1 MLTYHSNRFRI
12 CCDFKLTVD
21 PISEKRT
28 RFLILV
34 IYHFIPKKL
43 YINNRRKTLA
53 NSKQA
58 KKRVRQAEQS
68 RQHNMSRRSMMR
80 TFMKKTIKAIE
91 ASDLSLAKDCFA
103 KLQPVLDR
111 YATKGLIHKNK
122 AARHKSRLVAKIK
135 ALEAVAA

>member
-1 MLTYHSNRFRI
+1 M
-12 CCDFKLTVD
+12 
-21 PISEKRT
+21 
-28 RFLILV
+28 
-34 IYHFIPKKL
+34 
-43 YINNRRKTLA
+43 A

-58 KKRVRQAEQS
+58 KKRVRQAEQN

-91 ASDLSLAKDCFA
+91 ATDLSLAKECFA

-135 ALEAVAA
+135 ALEVAAA